1 MKLLAFLVAT
11 VVSSVVL
18 AQDFGA
24 APIARPASDGATF
37 VTFISGH
44 AAPAT
49 GTVTQWQFYAN
60 NPGFVSLQM
69 WRPGGGGYTLLGRHD
84 LNVTRTGLNV
94 FTPGTSGIAV
104 QAGDVLGFR
113 YDAHAGGII
122 ASSFEVSNWRW
133 TPWPATWTDVPV
145 GGFLADSSLPSIGPQ
160 REYSL
165 MATVTPVPEPASLI
179 SIGLGAALLAKR
191 GRARRSVGRDA

>member
-1 MKLLAFLVAT
+1 MKLLGFLIVTA
-11 VVSSVVL
+11 VSSAVL

-24 APIARPASDGATF
+24 PPTARPSFDGATF
-37 VTFISGH
+37 ITFISGH

-69 WRPGGGGYTLLGRHD
+69 WRPGGGGFTLLGRHD
-84 LNVTRTGLNV
+84 LNVTTTGLNV
-94 FTPGTSGIAV
+94 FTPGVAGISV

-113 YDAHAGGII
+113 YDNHSGGII
-122 ASSFEVSNWRW
+122 AASFEPSSWRW
-133 TPWPATWTDVPV
+133 TAWPSGSTDVPV
-145 GGFLADSSLPSIGPQ
+145 GGFISSSSLPSPGPQ

-179 SIGLGAALLAKR
+179 SIGLGAALLIKR
-191 GRARRSVGRDA
+191 GRVRRFAERGA